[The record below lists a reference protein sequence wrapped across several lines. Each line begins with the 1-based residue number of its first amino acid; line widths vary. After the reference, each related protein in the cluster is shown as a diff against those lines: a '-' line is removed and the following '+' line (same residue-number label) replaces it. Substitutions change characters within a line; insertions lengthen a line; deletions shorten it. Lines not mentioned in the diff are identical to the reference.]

1 MLLPLMLFILGLIIT
16 IKCGDMFVDSAVWI
30 ARKTGVPRL
39 LIGAT
44 IVSLGTTLPELFV
57 SAIATSQG
65 ATGMGIGNAIGSA
78 IFNTSV
84 ILAISIIALPSA
96 ISKGEIRGKAGLMI
110 YAAVILLIVSKS
122 GVISKSG
129 TIPLLLITV
138 AFLFLNVASVRK
150 SKETITVEFV
160 TRIERGSTI
169 INILKFICGAIGISI
184 GANLMV
190 DNGVIIAIGLGVS
203 EAFVGITMVAMGTSL
218 PELVTTLSAI
228 RKKESAIGIGNIIG
242 ANILDLTLVLSVST
256 FISKNGLTIERIQTP
271 FFPNEIN
278 QTLLIDLPVCIA
290 AFCIAFL
297 PAMISGRFRRWQG
310 ISLLLLYLLYMTF
323 LFMEISS

>member
-1 MLLPLMLFILGLIIT
+1 MLLPFMLFILGLIIT

-30 ARKTGVPRL
+30 ANKTGVPRL

-78 IFNTSV
+78 IFNTSF

-96 ISKGEIRGKAGLMI
+96 VARNEMRGKAGLMI
-110 YAAVILLIVSKS
+110 YSAAILLIVSKS

-129 TIPLLLITV
+129 AVPLLMITA
-138 AFLFLNVASVRK
+138 AFLFLNVASVKK
-150 SKETITVEFV
+150 SKEIITVEFI
-160 TRIERGSTI
+160 TRTERGSTA
-169 INILKFICGAIGISI
+169 INIIKFICGAIGISI

-190 DNGVIIAIGLGVS
+190 DNGVLLAIALGVS

-228 RKKESAIGIGNIIG
+228 RRKEAAIGIGNIIG

-271 FFPNEIN
+271 FFSNKIN

-297 PAMISGRFRRWQG
+297 PTMVSGRFRRWQG
-310 ISLLLLYLLYMTF
+310 ISLLLLYSLYMTF
-323 LFMEISS
+323 LLMEIST